1 MYNHPH
7 YVDCAKRLKQ
17 AVNNDDID
25 EAKEICVELEH
36 TDAPESWVDFAIDVS
51 MTRAVLN
58 NQTEMAKALRAIK
71 DTSGYCTRVAEGK
84 DKPLNVSL

>member
-1 MYNHPH
+1 MYNYPH
-7 YVDCAKRLKQ
+7 YVDCSKRLKQ

-36 TDAPESWVDFAIDVS
+36 TDAPENLVEFAIDVA
-51 MTRAVLN
+51 MTNAVLK

-71 DTSGYCTRVAEGK
+71 DK